1 MLQFKV
7 LYAISTQRYCAQQN
21 VGSRHYQAKDVYTV
35 VRFTL
40 YLNHFLSNEKQIIG
54 LYSDTL
60 IKINHDFNYQGDE
73 FITFWQVIQG
83 YFIINDC
90 S

>member
-1 MLQFKV
+1 MVMLQFKV

-40 YLNHFLSNEKQIIG
+40 YLNHFLSNEKQVIG
-54 LYSDTL
+54 LYSTPLLKLIMTL
-60 IKINHDFNYQGDE
+60 ITRVTNSSLSGRLFYYK
-73 FITFWQVIQG
+73 
-83 YFIINDC
+83 
-90 S
+90 